1 MPDVVEVVRSER
13 PQVGHLVRRFFG
25 ALSTAAPS
33 VEDAAWADAMLTG
46 PERAAFAEMANH
58 DRRHA
63 IGVARRALAAL
74 GPDADDDVAAA
85 ALLHDVR
92 S

>member
-63 IGVARRALAAL
+63 IGVARRALDRKSTRLNSSHIPLSRMPSSA
-74 GPDADDDVAAA
+74 
-85 ALLHDVR
+85 
-92 S
+92 